1 MNVLR
6 CRCVNVFSSSKLR
19 LVLYKMTR
27 IFQQAKIGQL
37 QSLVMQQIQGRI
49 HREHDK
55 HNARETA
62 VVEQNNLHDISPEM
76 TSDSKDPRVHSS
88 LDRQRTDARNEP
100 ETASE
105 SSATSLGLEAVDLE
119 DLEELAAKDGTTQ
132 QILQIFNQLNVS
144 GEGVHAGW
152 FSPAARKHQF
162 KPCRR
167 CQDTILDL

>member
-1 MNVLR
+1 
-6 CRCVNVFSSSKLR
+6 
-19 LVLYKMTR
+19 
-27 IFQQAKIGQL
+27 
-37 QSLVMQQIQGRI
+37 MQQLQGRI
-49 HREHDK
+49 HRDHEKHTSKETFTHENEVSSRTPYHDGEGSE
-55 HNARETA
+55 RPRT
-62 VVEQNNLHDISPEM
+62 DISDE
-76 TSDSKDPRVHSS
+76 
-88 LDRQRTDARNEP
+88 Q

-105 SSATSLGLEAVDLE
+105 SSAISLGLEAVDLE

-167 CQDTILDL
+167 CNETVLDL

>member
-1 MNVLR
+1 
-6 CRCVNVFSSSKLR
+6 VNAKSDRVFE
-19 LVLYKMTR
+19 
-27 IFQQAKIGQL
+27 QAKIGQL
-37 QSLVMQQIQGRI
+37 QSLVMQQIQGRAHHEKNSGKETLV
-49 HREHDK
+49 HRNHLEEMSSQMSSHRGADGQQTDTP
-55 HNARETA
+55 E
-62 VVEQNNLHDISPEM
+62 EQ
-76 TSDSKDPRVHSS
+76 
-88 LDRQRTDARNEP
+88 

-105 SSATSLGLEAVDLE
+105 SSAISLGLEAVDLE

-167 CQDTILDL
+167 CQNAIVDL

>member
-1 MNVLR
+1 
-6 CRCVNVFSSSKLR
+6 
-19 LVLYKMTR
+19 
-27 IFQQAKIGQL
+27 
-37 QSLVMQQIQGRI
+37 MQQIQGRL

-55 HNARETA
+55 HNAREA
-62 VVEQNNLHDISPEM
+62 LIQPNNVNEM
-76 TSDSKDPRVHSS
+76 TAKTPPEFHTTGIHQSS
-88 LDRQRTDARNEP
+88 ERQRTDSPDEQ

-105 SSATSLGLEAVDLE
+105 SSAISLGLEAVDLE

-162 KPCRR
+162 RPCRR
-167 CQDTILDL
+167 CQDAILDL